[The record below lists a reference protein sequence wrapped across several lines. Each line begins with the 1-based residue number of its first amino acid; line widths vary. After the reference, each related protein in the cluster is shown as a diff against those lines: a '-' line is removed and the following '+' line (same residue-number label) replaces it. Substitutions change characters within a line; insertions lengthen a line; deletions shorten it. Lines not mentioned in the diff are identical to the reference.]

1 MFNITHLTL
10 NTNSLK
16 KFYLV
21 NILKILNL
29 TLTIGIGMTRKPV
42 FKQFLIWRLRYVSNR
57 QFMMILSVLVGIA
70 SGLAAVTIKKS
81 VHFISDIVRDFL
93 ERDLGYI
100 YLIAPTFGIFLS
112 ILFIRYIIKR
122 PVRHGIPNV
131 LYSISKN
138 QGQMNRHNMFSSIVT
153 SALTVGLGGSVGLE
167 GPTVSTGA
175 ALGSNIG
182 QLFRLNY
189 RQVKLL
195 LGCACAG
202 AMAAIFKAPIA
213 AIVFALEVI
222 MLDLTLAAIVPILL
236 ASISAVVT
244 SYIFMGQ
251 EVVYPFKVETT
262 YELIDLAYYV
272 LLGILA
278 GFVATYFTRVYIMLE
293 GWFEKMGRMRVR
305 LLVGGSLLGLLLFF
319 FPALYGEGYEV
330 INSALKGDTS
340 YLFEHS
346 IFENWSESLTATIAL
361 LCVIILFKVVAASLT
376 FGSGGVGGIFAPT
389 LFMGANTGLLFATL
403 INKLGF
409 HQLHTQNFALIGMA
423 GLIAGVL
430 HAPLTG
436 LFLIADLS
444 GGYEMFLPL
453 MITATSS
460 FATAKTFAKH
470 SVYTHQLAKRKELLT
485 HDKDQAVLTMMEVKN
500 LIETDFAKVA
510 PDATLGDLVQVVSE
524 AHRNLFPVVDKTGQ
538 MHGMIKMDDIRKII
552 FKPEL
557 YKTTLVKDLMYMP
570 EYFISPDDSMEE
582 LVEMFRK
589 SSRFNVAVIDKGKY
603 LGFISRANAF
613 TAYRNQLKMFSGDH

>member
-1 MFNITHLTL
+1 
-10 NTNSLK
+10 
-16 KFYLV
+16 
-21 NILKILNL
+21 
-29 TLTIGIGMTRKPV
+29 
-42 FKQFLIWRLRYVSNR
+42 
-57 QFMMILSVLVGIA
+57 MMILSVLVGIA
-70 SGLAAVTIKKS
+70 AGLAAVVIKKS
-81 VHFISDIVRDFL
+81 VHFISDFVRDYI
-93 ERDLGYI
+93 ERDQDYI
-100 YLIAPTFGIFLS
+100 YLIAPTIGIFLA
-112 ILFIRYIIKR
+112 ILFVRFIIKR

-153 SALTVGLGGSVGLE
+153 SALTVGFGGSVGLE

-236 ASISAVVT
+236 ASISAVVV

-251 EVVYPFKVETT
+251 EVVYPFKVEST

-278 GFVATYFTRVYIMLE
+278 GFVATYFTRVYIILE
-293 GWFEKMGRMRVR
+293 RWFEKMGRMRVR

-330 INSALKGDTS
+330 INGALKGDTS

-346 IFENWSESLTATIAL
+346 IFASWSTSFTATISL

-453 MITATSS
+453 MITATVS
-460 FATAKTFAKH
+460 FATAKSFEKH

-500 LIETDFAKVA
+500 LIETDFAKVT
-510 PDATLGDLVQVVSE
+510 PDATLGDLVEVVSE
-524 AHRNLFPVVDKTGQ
+524 AHRNLFPVVDKEGR

-557 YKTTLVKDLMYMP
+557 YDSVLVKDLMYMP